1 LEELVEKFSRGHKT
15 AQEVVADGLREAILR
30 GVLKSGQSLRQAKI
44 AEQFGVSS
52 IPVRE
57 ALRQLEGEGLV
68 VFYPR
73 RGAVVSEL
81 SRDEV
86 LEICEMREVLELLAL
101 RKAFSEITDEDLQRA
116 EKVLDEADVQPDEEL
131 LGRWGQVNWDFHS
144 TLYRPANR
152 PQLLGIIKNLHNKF
166 DRYLRI
172 HFSALDYRVKGQQ
185 EHREILAHCKQRDEE
200 GAIEA
205 LRQHI
210 VTVRDMLLDYLDE
223 ENEEDAT

>member
-1 LEELVEKFSRGHKT
+1 M
-15 AQEVVADGLREAILR
+15 VADGLREGILR
-30 GVLKSGQSLRQAKI
+30 GVLKAGQPLRQMEI

-57 ALRQLEGEGLV
+57 ALRQLEGEGLM

-101 RKAFSEITDEDLQRA
+101 RKAFPNLTEGDLQRA
-116 EKVLDEADVQPDEEL
+116 EEVLERADAQTDEEL
-131 LGRWGQVNWDFHS
+131 LGMWGEVNWEFHS
-144 TLYRPANR
+144 ALYRPANR
-152 PQLLGIIKNLHNKF
+152 PQLLGVIRNLHNRF

-185 EHREILAHCKQRDEE
+185 EHWEILERCKRGDE
-200 GAIEA
+200 GRA
-205 LRQHI
+205 LEELRRHI
-210 VTVRDMLLDYLDE
+210 LTVKEMLLEYLDGE
-223 ENEEDAT
+223 AEEDDAP